1 MKKSLL
7 FDKFAKFAMLR
18 AAFWGSMGIIL
29 FALPDFLLDGMF
41 YAIVGYMLVD
51 GIWRIVDFVR
61 ESAANHIHEKKAG
74 SLLRYFSL
82 VIAVLL
88 IVVVIHSIIFRHL
101 LIQVTPVYL
110 GGLLLLEGIL
120 YFVIALC
127 ANTFMQRGLLVA
139 LSGITFLGGAAVLVF
154 TFGFGI
160 GGIPGLTKVSGA
172 ALLLACLYELVA
184 YLVYRKNVG
193 NRLNEED
200 IQ

>member
-1 MKKSLL
+1 MSKLL
-7 FDKFAKFAMLR
+7 FENFTKYALFR
-18 AAFWGSMGIIL
+18 AAFWGAMGVIL

-61 ESAANHIHEKKAG
+61 ESSAKNYDYEKKAV
-74 SLLRYFSL
+74 LPLRYFSL
-82 VIAVLL
+82 VVAVLL

-101 LIQVTPVYL
+101 LIEVTPIYL

-139 LSGITFLGGAAVLVF
+139 LSGIAFLGGAAVLVF

-172 ALLLACLYELVA
+172 ALLLACLYELAA

-193 NRLNEED
+193 NRVNEED

>member
-1 MKKSLL
+1 MKSLL
-7 FDKFAKFAMLR
+7 FGKFAKFAMLR
-18 AAFWGSMGIIL
+18 AAFWGIMGIIL

-61 ESAANHIHEKKAG
+61 ESSAKNYVYEKKEA
-74 SLLRYFSL
+74 LPLRYFSL
-82 VIAVLL
+82 VVAVLL

-101 LIQVTPVYL
+101 LIEITPVYL
-110 GGLLLLEGIL
+110 GVLLLLEGIL

-127 ANTFMQRGLLVA
+127 ANTFMQKGLLVA
-139 LSGITFLGGAAVLVF
+139 LSGIAFLGGAAVLVF

-160 GGIPGLTKVSGA
+160 GGIPGLTKVSGTT
-172 ALLLACLYELVA
+172 LLLACLYELAA

-193 NRLNEED
+193 SSLYKED

>member
-1 MKKSLL
+1 MLSALL
-7 FDKFAKFAMLR
+7 LENFTKYALLR
-18 AAFWGSMGIIL
+18 AAFWGIMGIIL

-61 ESAANHIHEKKAG
+61 ESAANHIPEKKAG
-74 SLLRYFSL
+74 SPLRYFSL
-82 VIAVLL
+82 VVAVLL
-88 IVVVIHSIIFRHL
+88 LVVVIHSIIFRHL

-110 GGLLLLEGIL
+110 GGFLLLKGII

-127 ANTFMQRGLLVA
+127 ANTFPQRGLLVF
-139 LSGITFLGGAAVLVF
+139 LSVIAFLGGAAVLVF

-172 ALLLACLYELVA
+172 ALLLACLYELTA
-184 YLVYRKNVG
+184 YLIYRKKR
-193 NRLNEED
+193 NRSNEED
-200 IQ
+200 MK

>member
-1 MKKSLL
+1 MSALL
-7 FDKFAKFAMLR
+7 FKNFTKYALLR
-18 AAFWGSMGIIL
+18 AAFWGIMGIIL
-29 FALPDFLLDGMF
+29 FALPDFFLDGMF

-51 GIWRIVDFVR
+51 GILRIVDFVR

-74 SLLRYFSL
+74 SPLRYFSL
-82 VIAVLL
+82 VVAVLL
-88 IVVVIHSIIFRHL
+88 LVVVIHSIIFRDL

-110 GGLLLLEGIL
+110 GGLLLLRGIL

-139 LSGITFLGGAAVLVF
+139 LSGIVFLGGAAVLVF

-160 GGIPGLTKVSGA
+160 GGIPGLIKVSGA
-172 ALLLACLYELVA
+172 ALLLACLYELAA
-184 YLVYRKNVG
+184 YLVYRKNLG
-193 NRLNEED
+193 NRSNEED

>member
-1 MKKSLL
+1 MSKLL
-7 FDKFAKFAMLR
+7 FENFTKYALFR
-18 AAFWGSMGIIL
+18 AAFWGAMGVIL

-61 ESAANHIHEKKAG
+61 ESSAKNYDYEKKAV
-74 SLLRYFSL
+74 LPLRYFSL
-82 VIAVLL
+82 VVAVLL

-101 LIQVTPVYL
+101 LIEVTPIYL

-127 ANTFMQRGLLVA
+127 ANTCMQRGLLVA
-139 LSGITFLGGAAVLVF
+139 LSGIAFLGGAAVLVF

-172 ALLLACLYELVA
+172 ALLLACLYELAA

-193 NRLNEED
+193 NRVNEED